1 MARQEYLLLPAN
13 RAFIAFSLTLALV
26 LNILPWG
33 RAIWVPDFLAL
44 TLVFWNIHQPR
55 KVGIGIAFLLGL
67 VMDVHEASLLGE
79 HALVYSIVSYGAISL
94 HRRVMFFGPGGQMLH
109 LLPLFLLAQI
119 VALLV
124 RLALGAPLP
133 GWGVFVPSLSATLLW
148 PLADRIL
155 LAPQRRV
162 VELDENRPI

>member
-1 MARQEYLLLPAN
+1 
-13 RAFIAFSLTLALV
+13 
-26 LNILPWG
+26 
-33 RAIWVPDFLAL
+33 
-44 TLVFWNIHQPR
+44 
-55 KVGIGIAFLLGL
+55 
-67 VMDVHEASLLGE
+67 
-79 HALVYSIVSYGAISL
+79 
-94 HRRVMFFGPGGQMLH
+94 MFFGPGGQMLH

-119 VALLV
+119 VAVLV

-133 GWGVFVPSLSATLLW
+133 GWSVFIPSLSATLLW